1 MAWGKRF
8 VMMAKYEAEIQHLVD
23 ARELKIALYLFW
35 AKKIADG
42 KDIALV
48 RDGRVVDEMLI
59 ELLGAKDV
67 VV

>member
-23 ARELKIALYLFW
+23 AREMKIALYLHW
-35 AKKIADG
+35 AKKIASG

-48 RDGRVVDEMLI
+48 RDGRVVDELLI
-59 ELLGAKDV
+59 EMMGANDV
-67 VV
+67 LV